1 MEYPSVSV
9 IVLSFNSLQHMEDCF
24 TSLGQLDYPA
34 DRVELVLADNA
45 SGDGTVAYVRAHF
58 PGVRILEFE
67 ENYGFCGGNNR
78 AAALSQS
85 EFVAFLNPDMRVEPH
100 WLSGLVEA
108 LGDESEVVC
117 SASKVLAWDGKALD
131 FAGLLISF
139 LGFGRADGYQEPD
152 LTAYDGLRYILGPIG
167 GAMLINRQVFLDV
180 GGFDED
186 FFAYFDD
193 IDLGWRLWILG
204 YKVVFAPQSICYHI
218 HYGSWSKQ
226 PQVKVHY
233 LYERNA
239 LYTIIKN
246 YEEQYLERVLPVAL
260 LLQAKRA
267 YLYGEMSGI
276 EMDKCRF
283 KADTQDEADLADRPD
298 LEDRRSPEDGAA
310 TPPIRYDTRY
320 YLREAWRTL
329 RVDGVTALVRKA
341 IDELDRRR
349 GHPMSQILPPE
360 LATRQQP
367 SFWIQQAHLAAT
379 NDVIE
384 NYASLLEK
392 RESIQENRRRTD
404 EEIFQSVRALSFDV
418 CFDTPGYRQ
427 TQQRLAEL
435 FGIPELFD
443 KIYDPEIPFALRPKE
458 QR

>member
-1 MEYPSVSV
+1 MELPTVSV
-9 IVLSFNSLQHMEDCF
+9 IVLSYNSRQHVEDCL
-24 TSLGQLDYPA
+24 TSLSQLDYPA

-45 SGDGTVAYVRAHF
+45 SGDGTVAYVRERF
-58 PGVRILEFE
+58 PGVRILEFDK
-67 ENYGFCGGNNR
+67 NYGFCGGNNR
-78 AAALSQS
+78 AAAQSQS

-100 WLSGLVEA
+100 WLAGLVEA
-108 LGDESEVVC
+108 QGDEPEVVC
-117 SASKVLAWDGKALD
+117 SASKVLTWDGKALD
-131 FAGLLISF
+131 FAGLLLSF
-139 LGFGRADGYQEPD
+139 LGHGRADGYQEPD
-152 LTAYDGLRYILGPIG
+152 LSAYDQLRYILGPIG
-167 GAMLINRQVFLDV
+167 GAMLINRQVFLDA

-218 HYGSWSKQ
+218 HYGSWSKL
-226 PQVKVHY
+226 PRAKVHY

-246 YEEQYLERVLPVAL
+246 YEEQYLERVLPLAL

-267 YLYGEMSGI
+267 YLYGEMNGI
-276 EMDKCRF
+276 DMDRCRF
-283 KADTQDEADLADRPD
+283 DAGTQDQADLSDRAGLSDRAD
-298 LEDRRSPEDGAA
+298 PEDGAA
-310 TPPIRYDTRY
+310 ALPIRYDTRY
-320 YLREAWRTL
+320 YLGEAWRTL
-329 RVDGVTALVRKA
+329 RADGVTALAHK
-341 IDELDRRR
+341 ITDELDRRR
-349 GHPMSQILPPE
+349 GAPVSQILPPE

-367 SFWIQQAHLAAT
+367 FFWIQQAHLAAT

-384 NYASLLEK
+384 NYAALLEK
-392 RESIQENRRRTD
+392 RAFIQGNRRRSD

-427 TQQRLAEL
+427 TQQRLIEL
-435 FGIPELFD
+435 FGIPELFA
-443 KIYDPEIPFALRPKE
+443 KLYDPEVPFALRPKE